1 MSLGP
6 LEILVILVM
15 ALLVFGPKRLPEVG
29 RQVGGALRELRRMQ
43 EQVRSELGSVLTVD
57 GDEKPSKP
65 STASSTPTPEADREP
80 DHDEGLPPPASEPS
94 ETEPPSSQPSPVAGF
109 EGPSGSFV

>member
-6 LEILVILVM
+6 LEILVILIV

-43 EQVRSELGSVLTVD
+43 EQVRSELGSVLTIPT
-57 GDEKPSKP
+57 DETEPS
-65 STASSTPTPEADREP
+65 ASAPAPEADREP
-80 DHDEGLPPPASEPS
+80 DHDEVAPPPDTERSEAEPPAP
-94 ETEPPSSQPSPVAGF
+94 ETETPRPAGF
-109 EGPSGSFV
+109 DGPSGSFV